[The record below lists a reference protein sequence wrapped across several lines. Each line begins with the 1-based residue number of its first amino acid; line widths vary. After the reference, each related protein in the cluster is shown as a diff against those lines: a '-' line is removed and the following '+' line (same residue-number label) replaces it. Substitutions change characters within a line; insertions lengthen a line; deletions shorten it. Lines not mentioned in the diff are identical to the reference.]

1 MLPKSCVSRT
11 VRINGEFVSEL
22 KNHLIRT
29 PFDETV
35 SCSYGPIASNLERE
49 KNVEDV
55 RFALWQKSGQFKS
68 KSLLASTRV
77 ALQSCT

>member
-1 MLPKSCVSRT
+1 MLPKSCVCRT
-11 VRINGEFVSEL
+11 VRIDRELVSEL

-35 SCSYGPIASNLERE
+35 SCSYSPIAGNLERE

-55 RFALWQKSGQFKS
+55 GFA
-68 KSLLASTRV
+68 
-77 ALQSCT
+77 

>member
-11 VRINGEFVSEL
+11 VRIDRELVSEL

-29 PFDETV
+29 PIYEAV

-55 RFALWQKSGQFKS
+55 GFAFWQKSGQFKG
-68 KSLLASTRV
+68 KSLLAPTRV